1 MEEATRGGDGGAPP
15 AATRDATPT
24 LRSVVRATRALAGA
38 AAAAILLYDR
48 DADLFVPVVPSVAEG
63 LDEAWLQR
71 QGLPAA
77 QSVALRAVQ
86 SGDILE
92 IDDTATLPD
101 LEFPLL
107 AGKRRPAALGVTPLA
122 VEGTVV
128 GVLEVYYAQPNPHPL
143 DRAAARAFAD
153 LAGRAI
159 AVEHAHAR
167 EQVLRARLEALDA
180 VTSALSTELALDRLL
195 RLIVEIAAQV
205 AGARYGAL
213 GVVGEDG
220 YLTGFIT
227 TGLTPEERALLGPLP
242 RGHGLLGVLIHEGE
256 PLRVANIARDPRRIG
271 FPPHHPP
278 MTSLLGVPIRVHQ
291 QIVGDLYLTDKIGAP
306 AFSAEDQH
314 LIELLAAHAGIAIEN
329 ARLYA
334 RLRELT
340 LAHERE
346 RFGRELHDGIIQ
358 DLYALTLQMDDI
370 AEDLPDAALRARLEG
385 LTEQLSGVIGDVRA
399 YIHGLHDGV
408 GADQSLR
415 AGLEALVREICRRTG
430 LQTTYTVDGA
440 PLSLPEATTHDVL
453 QIAREALANVAKHAQ
468 ATHTQVRLAY
478 APGEVTLTVQ
488 DDGRGFDPAADPG
501 PEHQGL
507 RNLRA
512 RAAEAGGRLR
522 IESAPGGGTTL
533 VVTLPAPPSSG

>member
-1 MEEATRGGDGGAPP
+1 VEEATPDGAVD
-15 AATRDATPT
+15 AARDATPT

-38 AAAAILLYDR
+38 AAAAILLYNR
-48 DADLFVPVVPSVAEG
+48 DANLFVPVVPTVAEG

-92 IDDTATLPD
+92 IGDTAALPD
-101 LEFPLL
+101 EEFPLL
-107 AGKRRPAALGVTPLA
+107 AGKQRPAALSVTPLE

-128 GVLEVYYAQPNPHPL
+128 GVLEVYYAQPNPRHL

-153 LAGRAI
+153 LAGRSI
-159 AVEHAHAR
+159 AVAHAHAR
-167 EQVLRARLEALDA
+167 EQSLRARLEALDA
-180 VTSALSTELALDRLL
+180 VTAVLSTELALDPLL
-195 RLIVEIAAQV
+195 RRIVEIAAQV

-213 GVVGEDG
+213 GVAGVDG
-220 YLTGFIT
+220 YLTDFIT
-227 TGLTPEERALLGPLP
+227 TGLTPEERARLGPLP

-256 PLRVANIARDPRRIG
+256 PLRVANIARDPRRVG

-291 QIVGDLYLTDKIGAP
+291 QIVGDLYLTDKIGALE
-306 AFSAEDQH
+306 FSAEDQH

-329 ARLYA
+329 ARLYE

-340 LAHERE
+340 LARERE

-358 DLYALTLQMDDI
+358 DLYALSLQMDDI

-385 LTEQLSGVIGDVRA
+385 LTDQLSSVIGDVRA

-415 AGLEALVREICRRTG
+415 AGLEALVREISRRTG
-430 LQTTYTVDGA
+430 LQTTYSVEGA
-440 PLSLPEATTHDVL
+440 PLTLPEATTHTML

-468 ATHTQVRLAY
+468 ATQTQVRLAY
-478 APGEVTLTVQ
+478 GPGEVTLTVE
-488 DDGRGFDPAADPG
+488 DNGRGFDPAADPG
-501 PEHQGL
+501 PEHRGL

-512 RAAEAGGRLR
+512 RTAEAGGRLR
-522 IESAPGGGTTL
+522 IESATGGGTTL
-533 VVTLPAPPSSG
+533 VVTLPASLSSG